1 MMPGAERDD
10 ATGRCWGEFTAFGRE
25 SGRPRLFVALR
36 NWIGD
41 GRGQA
46 PPLRAGFIGTLLLL
60 SGCSQPETAWF
71 SEEAHERGIDFDH
84 HSGFDGRPMMPE
96 MMGGG
101 AALADLDGDRDLD
114 LYLVQSGRVDK
125 TLPAE
130 RSANRFYLNRGD
142 GYFDEVEGAAGA
154 DDRGYGMGVAA
165 GDYDNDGDTDLYVT
179 NLGPNVL
186 FENDGTGSFTD
197 VTAESGVGDPRW
209 STAAN
214 FIDLDLDGDLDLF
227 VVNYINWSPEIE
239 RECFVKTFYVT
250 YCGPTAYE
258 VPAMDRL
265 YRNNG
270 DGTFTDVTTEAGIH
284 VAFGNGL
291 GTVAADFN
299 ADGLPDLF
307 VANDGT
313 TNQLWMNAGDL
324 RFAEEC
330 VLWSCA
336 MDSDGIEKAGMG
348 VASADVDDDG
358 DSDLLVVNLE
368 RQTDSFFRNE
378 GSYFFDA
385 TRLVGLGTASMRHTR
400 FGVALADFDND
411 GRLDLYEANGKVAL
425 SGPAEGDGYA
435 EPNTLYRGSIN
446 DGAIRFDVLDPPGGV
461 SPGLIHTSRA
471 VAHGDVDG
479 DGGIDLVVLNRDA
492 QAYLLIN
499 TADRGN
505 WVRFRVLASV
515 GREAYGATVSATVA
529 DRQLSRDVQPSA
541 SYLASNDPH
550 VHFGLGTEDMVRGV
564 VVRWPGGVEETFG
577 DFPAGTVAELRETEG
592 SAGGTELG
600 RVTR

>member
-1 MMPGAERDD
+1 M
-10 ATGRCWGEFTAFGRE
+10 
-25 SGRPRLFVALR
+25 RPRHQGRFAR
-36 NWIGD
+36 SRRRGEPKD

-46 PPLRAGFIGTLLLL
+46 PPLRGGFFGALLLL
-60 SGCSQPETAWF
+60 SGCSQSEAPWF
-71 SEEAHERGIDFDH
+71 SEEARERGVDFVH

-101 AALADLDGDRDLD
+101 VALADLDGDGDLD
-114 LYLVQSGRVDK
+114 VYLVQSGRVDK

-130 RSANRFYLNRGD
+130 LSANRLYLNRGD
-142 GYFDEVEGAAGA
+142 GRFDEVGGGAGA
-154 DDRGYGMGVAA
+154 GDRGYGMGVAA

-186 FENDGTGSFTD
+186 LQNDGTGSFRD

-214 FIDLDLDGDLDLF
+214 FIDLDLDDDLDLF

-239 RECFVKTFYVT
+239 RECYVKTFYIT
-250 YCGPTAYE
+250 YCGPTAYS
-258 VPAMDRL
+258 VPAMDGL

-270 DGTFTDVTTEAGIH
+270 DGTFTDVTKAAGID

-291 GTVAADFN
+291 GNAAADFN
-299 ADGLPDLF
+299 GDGLPDLF

-313 TNQLWMNAGDL
+313 TNQLWMNLGDL
-324 RFAEEC
+324 RFSEEC
-330 VLWSCA
+330 LLWSCA

-385 TRLVGLGTASMRHTR
+385 TRLVGLGTTSMRHTR
-400 FGVALADFDND
+400 FGVVLADFDND
-411 GRLDLYEANGKVAL
+411 GRLDLYEANGKIAL

-435 EPNTLYRGSIN
+435 EPNTLYRGSI
-446 DGAIRFDVLDPPGGV
+446 DGDAIRFDEIGPTGGV
-461 SPGLIHTSRA
+461 APGLVHTSRA
-471 VAHGDVDG
+471 AAVGDLDG
-479 DGGIDLVVLNRDA
+479 DGGLDLVVGNRDA
-492 QAYLLIN
+492 PAYVLMN
-499 TADRGN
+499 RADRGN
-505 WVRFRVLASV
+505 WTRFRVRTAG
-515 GREAYGATVSATVA
+515 GRDAHGATVTATVGA
-529 DRQLSRDVQPSA
+529 RRLSRDVQPSA
-541 SYLASNDPH
+541 SYLASNDPR
-550 VHFGLGTEDMVRGV
+550 VHFGIGDASRLHNV
-564 VVRWPGGVEETFG
+564 VVRWPGGAEEAFG
-577 DFPAGTVAELRETEG
+577 DFAAGETHELRQGEG
-592 SAGGTELG
+592 SAMNGIES
-600 RVTR
+600 

>member
-1 MMPGAERDD
+1 MKSPDRRRILAPCAGVLVLLGAC
-10 ATGRCWGEFTAFGRE
+10 T
-25 SGRPRLFVALR
+25 
-36 NWIGD
+36 
-41 GRGQA
+41 
-46 PPLRAGFIGTLLLL
+46 PPDT
-60 SGCSQPETAWF
+60 SWF
-71 SEEAHERGIDFDH
+71 SEEAGERGLDFEH

-101 AALADLDGDRDLD
+101 VALADLDGDGDLD
-114 LYLVQSGRVDK
+114 AYLVQSGRVDRAL
-125 TLPAE
+125 TPDL
-130 RSANRFYLNRGD
+130 SANRLYMNRGD
-142 GYFDEVEGAAGA
+142 GHFDEVPGAGGAG
-154 DDRGYGMGVAA
+154 DRGYGMGVAA

-186 FENDGTGSFTD
+186 LRNDGTGTFTD

-214 FIDLDLDGDLDLF
+214 FIDLDLDDDLDLF
-227 VVNYINWSPEIE
+227 VVNYINWTPEIE

-250 YCGPTAYE
+250 YCGPTAYG

-270 DGTFTDVTTEAGIH
+270 DGTFTDVTKAAGID

-291 GTVAADFN
+291 GNVAADFN

-313 TNQLWMNAGDL
+313 TNQLWMNAGNL
-324 RFAEEC
+324 RFKEEC

-368 RQTDSFFRNE
+368 RETDSFFRNE

-385 TRLVGLGTASMRHTR
+385 TRLVGLTTASMRHTR

-411 GRLDLYEANGKVAL
+411 GRLDLYEANGKISL

-435 EPNTLYRGSIN
+435 EPNTLYRGSIDD
-446 DGAIRFDVLDPPGGV
+446 DGGVRFDELAPTGGV
-461 SPGLIHTSRA
+461 SPELVHTSRA
-471 VAHGDVDG
+471 AAAGDIDD
-479 DGGIDLVVLNRDA
+479 DGGVDLVVINRDA
-492 QAYLLIN
+492 PAYLLMN
-499 TADRGN
+499 RADRGN
-505 WVRFRVLASV
+505 WARFRVRTTA
-515 GREAYGATVSATVA
+515 GRAAHGATVSATVGG
-529 DRQLSRDVQPSA
+529 RRLSRDVQPSA
-541 SYLASNDPH
+541 SYLASNDPR
-550 VHFGLGTEDMVRGV
+550 VHFGVGRESRLQDV
-564 VVRWPGGVEETFG
+564 VVRWPGGALEAFG
-577 DFPAGTVAELRETEG
+577 DFAAGETHELRQGGG
-592 SAGGTELG
+592 SAPLP
-600 RVTR
+600 

>member
-1 MMPGAERDD
+1 MTSNDTRSVLLGCAGA
-10 ATGRCWGEFTAFGRE
+10 
-25 SGRPRLFVALR
+25 LVLLVA
-36 NWIGD
+36 
-41 GRGQA
+41 
-46 PPLRAGFIGTLLLL
+46 
-60 SGCSQPETAWF
+60 CSQSEPSWF
-71 SEEAHERGIDFDH
+71 SEEARERGLDFGH

-101 AALADLDGDRDLD
+101 VALADLDGDGDLD
-114 LYLVQSGRVDK
+114 AYLVQSGRVDK
-125 TLPAE
+125 TLGPE
-130 RSANRFYLNRGD
+130 LSANRLYVNRGD
-142 GYFDEVEGAAGA
+142 GNFDEVEGAAGA
-154 DDRGYGMGVAA
+154 GDRGYGMGVAA
-165 GDYDNDGDTDLYVT
+165 GDYDNDGDIDLYVT

-186 FENDGTGSFTD
+186 LQNDGTGSFKD

-214 FIDLDLDGDLDLF
+214 FVDLDLDDDLDLF
-227 VVNYINWSPEIE
+227 VVNYINWTPEIE

-250 YCGPTAYE
+250 YCGPTAYG

-270 DGTFTDVTTEAGIH
+270 DGTFTDVTKAAGID

-291 GTVAADFN
+291 GNVAADFN
-299 ADGLPDLF
+299 GDGLADLF

-313 TNQLWMNAGDL
+313 TNQLWINAGNL
-324 RFAEEC
+324 RFEEEC

-385 TRLVGLGTASMRHTR
+385 TRLVGLGTVSMRHTR

-411 GRLDLYEANGKVAL
+411 GRLDLYEANGKIAL

-435 EPNTLYRGSIN
+435 EPNTLYRGSLD
-446 DGAIRFDVLDPPGGV
+446 DGAIRFEELGPTGGV
-461 SPGLIHTSRA
+461 AGGLVHTSRA
-471 VAHGDVDG
+471 VASGDLDD
-479 DGGIDLVVLNRDA
+479 DGGVDLVVTNRDA
-492 QAYLLIN
+492 RAYLLMN
-499 TADRGN
+499 RADRGN
-505 WVRFRVLASV
+505 WARFHVRTTH
-515 GREAYGATVSATVA
+515 GRDAHGATVSATVGG
-529 DRQLSRDVQPSA
+529 RRLSRDVQPSA
-541 SYLASNDPH
+541 SYLASSDPR
-550 VHFGLGTEDMVRGV
+550 VHFGIGVESRLRNV
-564 VVRWPGGVEETFG
+564 VVRWPGGAEEAFG
-577 DFPAGTVAELRETEG
+577 DFAAGEIHELKQGEG
-592 SAGGTELG
+592 SPSKAASP
-600 RVTR
+600 

>member
-1 MMPGAERDD
+1 MIWIRVRVSLGLC
-10 ATGRCWGEFTAFGRE
+10 GI
-25 SGRPRLFVALR
+25 VALA
-36 NWIGD
+36 W
-41 GRGQA
+41 
-46 PPLRAGFIGTLLLL
+46 
-60 SGCSQPETAWF
+60 GCTPSETAWF
-71 SEEAHERGIDFDH
+71 SEEAHERGIDFEH

-101 AALADLDGDRDLD
+101 VALADLDSDGDLD
-114 LYLVQSGRVDK
+114 AYLVQSGRVDK
-125 TLPAE
+125 TLAAE
-130 RSANRFYLNRGD
+130 FSANRLYMNRGD
-142 GYFDEVEGAAGA
+142 GHFDEVAGAAGA
-154 DDRGYGMGVAA
+154 GDRGYGMGVAA
-165 GDYDNDGDTDLYVT
+165 GDYDNDGDIDLYVT

-186 FENDGTGSFTD
+186 LQNDGTGSFTD

-214 FIDLDLDGDLDLF
+214 FVDLDLDDDLDLF
-227 VVNYINWSPEIE
+227 VVNYINWTPEIE
-239 RECFVKTFYVT
+239 RECYVKTFYVT
-250 YCGPTAYE
+250 YCGPTAYG

-270 DGTFTDVTTEAGIH
+270 DGTFTDVTKAAGID

-291 GTVAADFN
+291 GNVAADFN
-299 ADGLPDLF
+299 ADGLADLF

-313 TNQLWMNAGDL
+313 TNQLWMNAGGL
-324 RFAEEC
+324 RFKEEC

-385 TRLVGLGTASMRHTR
+385 TRLIGLGTTSLRHTR

-411 GRLDLYEANGKVAL
+411 GRLDLYEANGKIAL

-446 DGAIRFDVLDPPGGV
+446 DGAIRFDELDPTGGV
-461 SPGLIHTSRA
+461 SSGLVHTSRA
-471 VAHGDVDG
+471 VASGDIDD
-479 DGGIDLVVLNRDA
+479 DGGIDLVVINRDA
-492 QAYLLIN
+492 PAYVLMN
-499 TADRGN
+499 RANRGN
-505 WVRFRVLASV
+505 WARFRVRTAS
-515 GREAYGATVSATVA
+515 GRDAHGATVSATVGG
-529 DRQLSRDVQPSA
+529 RRLSRDVQRSA
-541 SYLASNDPH
+541 SYLASNDPR
-550 VHFGLGTEDMVRGV
+550 VHFGVGTETRLHNV
-564 VVRWPGGVEETFG
+564 VVRWPGGSEEAFG
-577 DFPAGTVAELRETEG
+577 DLAAGETHDVRQGEG
-592 SAGGTELG
+592 SGNHPSPGG
-600 RVTR
+600 

>member
-1 MMPGAERDD
+1 MIWTA
-10 ATGRCWGEFTAFGRE
+10 GRACLG
-25 SGRPRLFVALR
+25 LFSVVAL
-36 NWIGD
+36 G
-41 GRGQA
+41 
-46 PPLRAGFIGTLLLL
+46 
-60 SGCSQPETAWF
+60 SGCTPSETPWF
-71 SEEAHERGIDFDH
+71 SEEAHERGIGFTH

-101 AALADLDGDRDLD
+101 VALADLDGDGDLD
-114 LYLVQSGRVDK
+114 AYLVQSGRVDR
-125 TLPAE
+125 TLAAE
-130 RSANRFYLNRGD
+130 YSANRLYMNRGD

-154 DDRGYGMGVAA
+154 GDRGYGMGVAA
-165 GDYDNDGDTDLYVT
+165 GDYDNDGDVDLYVT

-186 FENDGTGSFTD
+186 LQNDGTGVFED

-227 VVNYINWSPEIE
+227 VVNYINWTPEIE
-239 RECFVKTFYVT
+239 RECYVKTFYVT
-250 YCGPTAYE
+250 YCGPTAYD

-270 DGTFTDVTTEAGIH
+270 DGTFTDVTKAAGMD

-291 GTVAADFN
+291 GNVAADFN
-299 ADGLPDLF
+299 GDGLADLF

-324 RFAEEC
+324 RFEEAC

-385 TRLVGLGTASMRHTR
+385 TRLIGLGTTSLRHTR
-400 FGVALADFDND
+400 FGVALADFDNN
-411 GRLDLYEANGKVAL
+411 GRLDLYEANGKISL

-435 EPNTLYRGSIN
+435 EPNTLYRGSI
-446 DGAIRFDVLDPPGGV
+446 DGDAIRFDELVPAGGV
-461 SPGLIHTSRA
+461 SPDLVHTSRA
-471 VAHGDVDG
+471 VASGDIDN
-479 DGGIDLVVLNRDA
+479 DGGVDLVVINRDA
-492 QAYLLIN
+492 PAYLLMN
-499 TADRGN
+499 RADRGN
-505 WVRFRVLASV
+505 WARFEVRTAW
-515 GREAYGATVSATVA
+515 GRDAHGATVSATVGG
-529 DRQLSRDVQPSA
+529 RRLSRDVQPSA
-541 SYLASNDPH
+541 SYLASNDPR
-550 VHFGLGTEDMVRGV
+550 VHFGVGGESRLHNV
-564 VVRWPGGVEETFG
+564 VVRWPGGAEEAFG
-577 DFPAGTVAELRETEG
+577 DFMVGKTLELRQGQGQAIRQSGED
-592 SAGGTELG
+592 
-600 RVTR
+600 

>member
-1 MMPGAERDD
+1 MTPNGGRSVLTGCGGA
-10 ATGRCWGEFTAFGRE
+10 
-25 SGRPRLFVALR
+25 LVLLVA
-36 NWIGD
+36 
-41 GRGQA
+41 
-46 PPLRAGFIGTLLLL
+46 
-60 SGCSQPETAWF
+60 CSQSEPAWF
-71 SEEAHERGIDFDH
+71 SEEARERGLDFEH

-101 AALADLDGDRDLD
+101 VALADLDGDGDLD
-114 LYLVQSGRVDK
+114 AYLVQSGRVDK
-125 TLPAE
+125 TLDPE
-130 RSANRFYLNRGD
+130 LSANRLYMNRGD

-154 DDRGYGMGVAA
+154 ADRGYGMGAAA
-165 GDYDNDGDTDLYVT
+165 GDYDNDGDIDLYVT

-186 FENDGTGSFTD
+186 LRNDGTGTFMD

-214 FIDLDLDGDLDLF
+214 FVDLDLDGDLDLF
-227 VVNYINWSPEIE
+227 VVNYINWTPEIE
-239 RECFVKTFYVT
+239 RECYVKTFYVT
-250 YCGPTAYE
+250 YCGPTAYG

-270 DGTFTDVTTEAGIH
+270 DGTFTDVTKAAGID

-291 GTVAADFN
+291 GNVAADFN
-299 ADGLPDLF
+299 ADGLADLF

-313 TNQLWMNAGDL
+313 TNQLWMNAGNL
-324 RFAEEC
+324 RFEEEC

-368 RQTDSFFRNE
+368 RQTDSYFRNE

-411 GRLDLYEANGKVAL
+411 GRLDLYEANGKIAL

-435 EPNTLYRGSIN
+435 EPNTLYRGSVD
-446 DGAIRFDVLDPPGGV
+446 DGAVRFEELGPPGGV
-461 SPGLIHTSRA
+461 AHGLVHTSRA
-471 VAHGDVDG
+471 VASGDLDD
-479 DGGIDLVVLNRDA
+479 DGGIDLVVINRDA
-492 QAYLLIN
+492 AAYLLMN
-499 TADRGN
+499 RADRGN
-505 WVRFRVLASV
+505 WARFRVRTAN
-515 GREAYGATVSATVA
+515 GRDAHGATVSATVG
-529 DRQLSRDVQPSA
+529 DRRLSRDVQPSA
-541 SYLASNDPH
+541 SYLASSDPRA
-550 VHFGLGTEDMVRGV
+550 HFGVGGESRLRNVA
-564 VVRWPGGVEETFG
+564 VRWPGGAEEAFG
-577 DFPAGTVAELRETEG
+577 DFAAGAIHELRQGEG
-592 SAGGTELG
+592 SPSQLASP
-600 RVTR
+600 

>member
-1 MMPGAERDD
+1 MMRIN
-10 ATGRCWGEFTAFGRE
+10 R
-25 SGRPRLFVALR
+25 RLSLGLCGIVALV
-36 NWIGD
+36 W
-41 GRGQA
+41 
-46 PPLRAGFIGTLLLL
+46 
-60 SGCSQPETAWF
+60 GCTPSETAWF
-71 SEEAHERGIDFDH
+71 SEEAHERGIDFEH

-101 AALADLDGDRDLD
+101 VALADLDGDGDLD
-114 LYLVQSGRVDK
+114 AYLVQSGRADRI
-125 TLPAE
+125 LAAE
-130 RSANRFYLNRGD
+130 FSANRLYMNRGD

-154 DDRGYGMGVAA
+154 GDHGYGMGVAA
-165 GDYDNDGDTDLYVT
+165 GDYDNDGDIDLYVT
-179 NLGPNVL
+179 NLGSNVL
-186 FENDGTGSFTD
+186 LQNDGTGSFTD

-214 FIDLDLDGDLDLF
+214 FIDLDLDDDLDLF
-227 VVNYINWSPEIE
+227 VVNYINWAPEIE

-250 YCGPTAYE
+250 YCGPTAYG

-270 DGTFTDVTTEAGIH
+270 DGTFTDVTKAAGID

-291 GTVAADFN
+291 GNVAADFN
-299 ADGLPDLF
+299 ADGLADLF

-324 RFAEEC
+324 RFEEEC

-385 TRLVGLGTASMRHTR
+385 TRLVGLGTSSLRHTR

-411 GRLDLYEANGKVAL
+411 GRLDLYEANGKIAL

-435 EPNTLYRGSIN
+435 EPNTLYRGSI
-446 DGAIRFDVLDPPGGV
+446 DGDAIQFDKLVPTGGV
-461 SPGLIHTSRA
+461 SPELVHTSRA
-471 VAHGDVDG
+471 AAWGDIDD
-479 DGGIDLVVLNRDA
+479 DGGVDLVVINRDA
-492 QAYLLIN
+492 PAYVLMN
-499 TADRGN
+499 RAKRGN
-505 WVRFRVLASV
+505 WARFRVRTASD
-515 GREAYGATVSATVA
+515 RDAHGATVSATVGE
-529 DRQLSRDVQPSA
+529 RRLSRDVQPSA
-541 SYLASNDPH
+541 SYLASNDPR
-550 VHFGLGTEDMVRGV
+550 VHFGVGGESLLHNV
-564 VVRWPGGVEETFG
+564 VVRWPGGADEAFG
-577 DFPAGTVAELRETEG
+577 DYPVGKTHELRQGEG
-592 SAGGTELG
+592 RATQRSRDG
-600 RVTR
+600 

>member
-1 MMPGAERDD
+1 MIWTD
-10 ATGRCWGEFTAFGRE
+10 GRACLGLFGV
-25 SGRPRLFVALR
+25 VAL
-36 NWIGD
+36 G
-41 GRGQA
+41 
-46 PPLRAGFIGTLLLL
+46 
-60 SGCSQPETAWF
+60 SGCTPSETPWF
-71 SEEAHERGIDFDH
+71 SEEARERGVRFTH

-101 AALADLDGDRDLD
+101 VALADLDGDGDLD
-114 LYLVQSGRVDK
+114 AYLVQSGRVDK
-125 TLPAE
+125 TLAAE
-130 RSANRFYLNRGD
+130 YSANRLYMNRGD
-142 GYFDEVEGAAGA
+142 GHFDEVEGAAGA
-154 DDRGYGMGVAA
+154 GDRGYGMGVAA
-165 GDYDNDGDTDLYVT
+165 GDYDNDGDIDLYVT

-186 FENDGTGSFTD
+186 LRNDGTGVFED

-227 VVNYINWSPEIE
+227 VVNYINWIPEIE

-250 YCGPTAYE
+250 YCGPTAYD

-270 DGTFTDVTTEAGIH
+270 DGTFTDITEAAGID

-291 GTVAADFN
+291 GNVAADFN
-299 ADGLPDLF
+299 GDGLADLF

-324 RFAEEC
+324 RFDEEC

-385 TRLVGLGTASMRHTR
+385 TRLIGLGTISLRHTR

-411 GRLDLYEANGKVAL
+411 GRLDLYEANGKIAL
-425 SGPAEGDGYA
+425 AGPAEGDGYA
-435 EPNTLYRGSIN
+435 EPNTLYRGSI
-446 DGAIRFDVLDPPGGV
+446 DGDAIRFGELVPTGGV
-461 SPGLIHTSRA
+461 SPDLVHTSRA
-471 VAHGDVDG
+471 VASGDIDN
-479 DGGIDLVVLNRDA
+479 DGGVDLIVINRDA
-492 QAYLLIN
+492 PAYVLMN
-499 TADRGN
+499 RANRGN
-505 WVRFRVLASV
+505 WARFRVRTAS
-515 GREAYGATVSATVA
+515 GRDAHGATVSATVGG
-529 DRQLSRDVQPSA
+529 RRLSRDVQPSA
-541 SYLASNDPH
+541 SYLASNDPR
-550 VHFGLGTEDMVRGV
+550 VHFGVGGESRLHNVL
-564 VVRWPGGVEETFG
+564 VRWPGGAEEAFG
-577 DFPAGTVAELRETEG
+577 DFPVGKTLELRQGQGQAIRQSGED
-592 SAGGTELG
+592 
-600 RVTR
+600 